1 MYFSKSTEERRVSLV
16 NETLYPIKLRR
27 RRSQSTRSFYDNHE
41 DAELEQIVS
50 KWTIVRQRLPDI
62 IALSPTYKPTT
73 VRAQLVLL
81 LSLMN
86 KQTSSILPSSQRINS
101 HEYNSTISHV
111 VPSSVI
117 IDIAGRSRSICL
129 KRIPAEQVI
138 HVDVDG
144 LTFSLPTRQFILS
157 ISRGYAHQT
166 AAKYC
171 PPAISDMLIDISKRK
186 MIDDRRQYKRAQFK
200 MRLGQ
205 VIFLI
210 VFIIIIAM
218 VFALVIGATRTIIQ
232 FESELPNRRILR
244 PMMQPIVSKGKF
256 LLNVSRLNTQGEYY

>member
-1 MYFSKSTEERRVSLV
+1 
-16 NETLYPIKLRR
+16 
-27 RRSQSTRSFYDNHE
+27 
-41 DAELEQIVS
+41 
-50 KWTIVRQRLPDI
+50 
-62 IALSPTYKPTT
+62 
-73 VRAQLVLL
+73 
-81 LSLMN
+81 MN
-86 KQTSSILPSSQRINS
+86 KQTSPILPSSKRFNS
-101 HEYNSTISHV
+101 NEYNNTISHV
-111 VPSSVI
+111 VPSSVV
-117 IDIAGRSRSICL
+117 IDIAGRSRSIYL

-205 VIFLI
+205 LIFLI

-218 VFALVIGATRTIIQ
+218 VFALVIGATRTIFQ
-232 FESELPNRRILR
+232 LKSELPTRRITK
-244 PMMQPIVSKGKF
+244 PIIQSTGSKRKIAS
-256 LLNVSRLNTQGEYY
+256 ND